1 MASSFGADSVV
12 APKRRLARRA
22 RRGHPAKAV
31 IVDTFQKRSDEGG
44 IMAMSLR
51 CADTGADCRGEW
63 TTDTEDEF
71 WKHWELHVAEAHPDL
86 VVTPELRE
94 QTKGFVREV

>member
-22 RRGHPAKAV
+22 RRGHSAKAV
-31 IVDTFQKRSDEGG
+31 NVDTFQKRSDEGG

>member
-1 MASSFGADSVV
+1 MVDKIHKSS
-12 APKRRLARRA
+12 
-22 RRGHPAKAV
+22 
-31 IVDTFQKRSDEGG
+31 EGG

-94 QTKGFVREV
+94 QTKGFVRDV

>member
-1 MASSFGADSVV
+1 
-12 APKRRLARRA
+12 
-22 RRGHPAKAV
+22 
-31 IVDTFQKRSDEGG
+31 
-44 IMAMSLR
+44 MAMSLR

-86 VVTPELRE
+86 VITPELRE
-94 QTKGFVREV
+94 QTRGFVRAV

>member
-1 MASSFGADSVV
+1 
-12 APKRRLARRA
+12 
-22 RRGHPAKAV
+22 
-31 IVDTFQKRSDEGG
+31 
-44 IMAMSLR
+44 MSLR

-86 VVTPELRE
+86 VITPELRE

>member
-1 MASSFGADSVV
+1 M
-12 APKRRLARRA
+12 
-22 RRGHPAKAV
+22 
-31 IVDTFQKRSDEGG
+31 VDTIQNRSRGG

-86 VVTPELRE
+86 VITPEFQE

>member
-1 MASSFGADSVV
+1 
-12 APKRRLARRA
+12 
-22 RRGHPAKAV
+22 
-31 IVDTFQKRSDEGG
+31 
-44 IMAMSLR
+44 MAMSLR

-63 TTDTEDEF
+63 TTDTEGEF

-86 VVTPELRE
+86 VVTPGLRE

>member
-1 MASSFGADSVV
+1 
-12 APKRRLARRA
+12 
-22 RRGHPAKAV
+22 
-31 IVDTFQKRSDEGG
+31 
-44 IMAMSLR
+44 MAMSLR

-94 QTKGFVREV
+94 QTKGVRSGGLRRTSVLVPGARTWLVLEAAGRVRPAAGGA